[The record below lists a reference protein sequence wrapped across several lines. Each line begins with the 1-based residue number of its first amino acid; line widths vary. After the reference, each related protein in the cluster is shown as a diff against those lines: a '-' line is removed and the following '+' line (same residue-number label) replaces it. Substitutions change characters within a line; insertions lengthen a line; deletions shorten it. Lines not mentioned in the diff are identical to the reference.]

1 MVPLKSESGN
11 MTSLDAGLIGS
22 HIQKTRLPGAL
33 RLLCSEA
40 GIGFSFELMDTAD
53 LDHFDFNATVDGCK
67 ARGWTGVTIT
77 HPWKTHAAAYAGER
91 MRPEVRAL
99 GACNTLVFGPPLT
112 GHNTDF
118 TGFISAWRWIMGGA
132 LPGRVAMAGAGGVA
146 RALAGALKQLG
157 AKDIAVWDVEAHKSR
172 ELAAAFGA
180 PVRAIAI
187 DQAPEAIRA
196 ANGLVN
202 ATAIGME
209 HSPGMAFDAAL
220 VGDQQWAFDAIYT
233 PTNTAFLNCARTA
246 GLECLTGFDLFCH
259 MAVGT
264 FEAYTGVAPDKQVAL
279 QAFQQLRPLA

>member
-1 MVPLKSESGN
+1 MI
-11 MTSLDAGLIGS
+11 SLVAGLIGS

-33 RLLCSEA
+33 KLLCDEA
-40 GIGFSFELMDTAD
+40 GIGFSFELMDTAE
-53 LDHFDFNATVDGCK
+53 LERFDFNATVDSLQ

-91 MRPEVRAL
+91 MRPEVRGL

-118 TGFISAWRWIMGGA
+118 TGFVSAWGWIMGGA
-132 LPGRVAMAGAGGVA
+132 APGRVAMAGAGGVA

-157 AKDIAVWDVEAHKSR
+157 AEDIAIWDIEPSKAE
-172 ELAAAFGA
+172 ELAATFGG
-180 PVRAIAI
+180 PVRAISL
-187 DQAPEAIRA
+187 DEVPQVMRA
-196 ANGLVN
+196 AHGLVN

-209 HSPGMAFDAAL
+209 HAPGMAFDADL
-220 VGDQQWAFDAIYT
+220 IGGQQWAFDAIYT
-233 PTNTAFLNCARTA
+233 PTNTAFLNCARAA

-264 FEAYTGVAPDKQVAL
+264 FEAYTGILPDKQTTL
-279 QAFQQLRPLA
+279 RTFEKLRPPA